1 MPTTTRTG
9 VLRTGALALALAMGV
24 ALAACG
30 DDDDGGG
37 GGGGGGQAI
46 TVGAATFPESNILA
60 QIYGQALEAE
70 GFDVTVEESFG
81 ARAALLDGLG
91 DGSVDL
97 TPEYVGALLNE
108 LAGPDTATSDTA
120 ESVGLLEDAAAEDD
134 LVVFEASDAE
144 DVDALAVTPETAE
157 ELGLETYS
165 DLAEAAGDLTL
176 GAPPECAE
184 LAACIPGLRDTY
196 GIEFGEFV
204 PLEAG
209 PTIFEALESEQIDV
223 ARVFSTDPPI
233 GENDLVV
240 LEDDMGLNPVQ
251 NVIPVGSAD
260 LDTQDVA
267 DVVNAVSA
275 ALTTETLI
283 DLNARAII
291 DKEDAKDVAADF
303 LEQEGLV

>member
-1 MPTTTRTG
+1 
-9 VLRTGALALALAMGV
+9 MGP
-24 ALAACG
+24 
-30 DDDDGGG
+30 
-37 GGGGGGQAI
+37 Q
-46 TVGAATFPESNILA
+46 
-60 QIYGQALEAE
+60 Q
-70 GFDVTVEESFG
+70 
-81 ARAALLDGLG
+81 
-91 DGSVDL
+91 
-97 TPEYVGALLNE
+97 
-108 LAGPDTATSDTA
+108 
-120 ESVGLLEDAAAEDD
+120 LEDAAAEDD

-209 PTIFEALESEQIDV
+209 PPIFEALEGGQIDV

-283 DLNARAII
+283 DLNARVII
-291 DKEDAKDVAADF
+291 DVEDPEDVAADF